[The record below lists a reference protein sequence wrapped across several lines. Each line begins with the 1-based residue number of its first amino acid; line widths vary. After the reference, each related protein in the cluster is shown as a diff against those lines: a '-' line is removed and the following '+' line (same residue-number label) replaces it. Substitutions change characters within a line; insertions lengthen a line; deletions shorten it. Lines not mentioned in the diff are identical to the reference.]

1 MDTGNF
7 TFLPRLRALLV
18 PLALAGA
25 LPAALAAP
33 PAAPPPAG
41 EETYYESIDVDVVN
55 VEVVATDRAGRP
67 VAGLAQN
74 DFELY
79 EDGKPVAIS
88 NFFHSDD
95 AATQAP
101 PVQAPPTGGAPNQP
115 APSQALPAGSAPS
128 QPATNPPKP
137 PDQILNFAVFVDNE
151 TLTPTARRPV
161 LAALQQFFKG
171 HVGTGDH
178 VILASYDGGIHVTR
192 AAAADPAAL
201 SAAVGKL
208 MTTTARGGIAVAER
222 RRAQREQEDSFES
235 SFNDGP
241 QGLARQNPANQ
252 RAIADD
258 LRDQADLTGNVDLQ
272 RGRLSLGALSN
283 FITSLSGLPGRKA
296 LLVVTGAF
304 AVENGEPLLARL
316 AEHANT
322 NRVTVYVLAAVEGA
336 GASAIDPEARNPVEI
351 NANLGAAP
359 PSDRPVDN
367 RSNFAANPYTETDA
381 LTGALHSVAD
391 RTGGLT
397 AANLINPDSFLETV
411 RRDVSTFYS
420 LGFSPAHPHDGKV
433 HKLAVKLKSRRDLA
447 LRYRDTYEDRSGD
460 QRAASEMVASLV
472 FGGGENPLGVE
483 LAFEP
488 AVPAATGKGQMKVPV
503 VVQVPLAKLV
513 LLPQER
519 FHEGKLTL
527 FVATKDDRG
536 RISSLKRLDAPVH
549 VANDKLMSVLG
560 QSVGYRVEVAVRP
573 GEQTIAVGV
582 RDELGHLDSTV
593 IVPWTSAQSARAVLP
608 APVRPPGR

>member
-1 MDTGNF
+1 MHTGNF
-7 TFLPRLRALLV
+7 LSRPRLRAFLV
-18 PLALAGA
+18 PVALAGA
-25 LPAALAAP
+25 LPTALAAP

-55 VEVVATDRAGRP
+55 VEVVATDRAGHP
-67 VAGLAQN
+67 VAGLTQN

-95 AATQAP
+95 AVAQAP
-101 PVQAPPTGGAPNQP
+101 PAGR
-115 APSQALPAGSAPS
+115 ALPAVSASDQAAPG
-128 QPATNPPKP
+128 QPAAAPKP
-137 PDQILNFAVFVDNE
+137 PDQVLNFAVFVDNE
-151 TLTPTARRPV
+151 TLTPSARRPV
-161 LAALQQFFKG
+161 LAALQHFFKT

-192 AAAADPAAL
+192 AAGSDPAAL
-201 SAAVGKL
+201 STAVGKL
-208 MTTTARGGIAVAER
+208 MTTAARGAIAVAER
-222 RRAQREQEDSFES
+222 RRAQREQEDDYEESF
-235 SFNDGP
+235 GGGG
-241 QGLARQNPANQ
+241 GLARQNAANRQ
-252 RAIADD
+252 AVQDD
-258 LRDQADLTGNVDLQ
+258 IRDQADLTGNVDLQ

-283 FITSLSGLPGRKA
+283 FITSLAGLPGRKA

-304 AVENGEPLLARL
+304 AVDNGEPLLNRL

-322 NRVTVYVLAAVEGA
+322 NRVTVYLFAAVEGA
-336 GASAIDPEARNPVEI
+336 GAAAVDPEARNPVEI

-359 PSDRPVDN
+359 DGG
-367 RSNFAANPYTETDA
+367 RSTLAANPYTETDA

-397 AANLINPDSFLETV
+397 AANLIDPDSFLETV

-460 QRAASEMVASLV
+460 QRAAAETLSTLLL
-472 FGGGENPLGVE
+472 GGGENPLGVE

-488 AVPAATGKGQMKVPV
+488 AVPAATGRGQMMVPV
-503 VVQVPLAKLV
+503 VVHVPLAKLV

-560 QSVGYRVEVAVRP
+560 ETVGYRVEVAVRP

-582 RDELGHLDSTV
+582 RDELGHLDSTA
-593 IVPWTSAQSARAVLP
+593 IAPWTSTQSARAVP
-608 APVRPPGR
+608 PVTRPPGR

>member
-1 MDTGNF
+1 MNTLEH
-7 TFLPRLRALLV
+7 TSCRPRLRALLV

-33 PAAPPPAG
+33 PAAPPAAG

-67 VAGLAQN
+67 IAGLSKD
-74 DFELY
+74 DFDLY
-79 EDGKPVAIS
+79 EDGKPVAIT
-88 NFFHSDD
+88 NFFHSEDQAPD
-95 AATQAP
+95 ASQAP
-101 PVQAPPTGGAPNQP
+101 PAQAPPAGGAPNQAPPSP
-115 APSQALPAGSAPS
+115 APPAGVGPSQNAPS
-128 QPATNPPKP
+128 RP
-137 PDQILNFAVFVDNE
+137 PDQILNLAVFVDNE
-151 TLTPTARRPV
+151 SLTPTARRPV
-161 LAALQQFFKG
+161 LVSLQRFFKD
-171 HVGTGDH
+171 HLGTGDH
-178 VILASYDGGIHVTR
+178 VILASDDGGGIQVSR
-192 AAAADPAAL
+192 NSASDPAAL
-201 SAAVGKL
+201 AAAVGKL
-208 MTTTARGGIAVAER
+208 MATTTRGGLTVAER
-222 RRAQREQEDSFES
+222 RSAQRRDEDISEAIPHGQLI
-235 SFNDGP
+235 ND
-241 QGLARQNPANQ
+241 ANQ
-252 RAIADD
+252 LAVAQDIQE
-258 LRDQADLTGNVDLQ
+258 QAELNRTVDLHQ
-272 RGRLSLGALSN
+272 GRSSLGALAS
-283 FITSLSGLPGRKA
+283 FVSSLAGLPGRKA
-296 LLVVTGAF
+296 LLVVTGALS
-304 AVENGEPLLARL
+304 VENGDPLLNRL
-316 AEHANT
+316 VEQANT
-322 NRVTVYVLAAVEGA
+322 NRVTVYILGAVDGAGMAAV
-336 GASAIDPEARNPVEI
+336 DPAARIPVEI
-351 NANLGAAP
+351 NADLG
-359 PSDRPVDN
+359 SGT
-367 RSNFAANPYTETDA
+367 NPNSETDA

-460 QRAASEMVASLV
+460 QRAAAETLSSLLL
-472 FGGGENPLGVE
+472 GGGENPLGVE

-488 AVPAATGKGQMKVPV
+488 AVPAATGRGQMMVPV
-503 VVQVPLAKLV
+503 VVHVPLAKLV

-560 QSVGYRVEVAVRP
+560 ETVGYRVEIAVRP

-582 RDELGHLDSTV
+582 RDELGHLDSTA
-593 IVPWTSAQSARAVLP
+593 IAPWTSTQSARAVP
-608 APVRPPGR
+608 PGPRPPGR